1 MKSLPEEKFEE
12 NLADLM
18 RDYERYETVTSY
30 VETLLPYKTY
40 FVSAWVDRVT
50 HLGSSVSS
58 RAEGAHKC
66 LKGHIGVSTGN
77 LLTVVDH
84 SRAFMEEQHKE
95 IIGKIAN
102 EKGARNGRP
111 FLNACELNS
120 IRRPSKVIVIMQWT
134 EREPLLK
141 VHGDLKLVEPHRPF
155 KLNHSYSFCI
165 RQFLNRLALTFSSSE
180 HGPPRISRPRASSTT
195 LKRLR
200 CRQFRP
206 EFELTSFT
214 EITNPDKRS
223 SLHSPSIP
231 SSLVQLR
238 RQHNYPTRQPQRT
251 TRLRMLPNH
260 CCASDSQWQPL
271 TFGIGYGHAV
281 HNFTP
286 LDPTNS
292 APEGASGFEVAL
304 SLGDEVYV
312 FEECEGWYRGYL
324 VTEAIANGCESAG
337 DGDGAIETRAF
348 VGVFPKDCICV
359 REFMALQEEADG
371 TETPWNAFKE
381 EMGSVMSVPT
391 PTARRSYCS
400 EKERRQATT
409 FTTPPASPG
418 GTRTRKSSSLV
429 PATGP
434 HTSSVYP
441 RTPRTPETRT
451 PSTRPT
457 PRPRSAFAHRSPPP
471 IPGISPY
478 EESRL
483 GKTEPVVDEISAA
496 CKEWYAALPRL
507 LACSQYDLFA
517 AVSGKIDECERIRR
531 EMSSGAL
538 TREEMRR
545 VREGAV
551 NTLVEGNKLIGADL
565 IVRSTLDGKIEGGD
579 DGISPIRL
587 MVKQAALTS
596 SASPTGTC
604 KGGDFDEHPFSESA
618 ESAPLSK
625 FVLVDVRAFVA
636 NICNAASEQVQ
647 CHFFLYS
654 GAKYITEPYVVS
666 INSQGVPTDGD
677 GVWDD
682 VRMLFDGLSMKE
694 CADSVHLVCRIY
706 KIETLILAAVSTRTH
721 TSSGESKSSKTSRK
735 SAFFG
740 VNGSKASLDL
750 RPPSTAGSS
759 RSAGAH
765 EQDCRRPFGCAVLEI
780 SRFLQSKELEG
791 GQQIMRIFTPA
802 ARLDGSGHA
811 TLHED
816 IIHSKV
822 NVIEKNARADSLHV
836 NVRVFSGTN
845 ADGLARAWPTVL
857 QGVTVLPRYGFTA
870 GMQFGE
876 RSDLYVELVGADVL
890 GSVGASLLTGKSG
903 GTVPLSPLQVREIY
917 LECELRT
924 DDGHTLSLP
933 SVSNLEDHDAW
944 VSAIAGLRDP
954 TWRESFKVE
963 LDDLDWHE
971 AHLCFSV
978 RTVGSETPL
987 ATAYMPLF
995 DRSRNTFVKD
1005 GDHDLHLYV
1014 YDPVSDRSPSTY
1026 LQYRPTYGALG
1037 KLLAAVRIKTT
1048 LCSTTITQDQALSSL
1063 LEWKDVLARTDVNG
1077 PEALEEV
1084 LKQVCFVPEIEFVK
1098 FQKEVFDALFGI
1110 LVEGNPSGRLD
1121 DLVFEV
1127 LVVVLGVVSDR
1138 RFTHFKH
1145 VVDNYMDT
1153 QFNYPFATANLVRC
1167 IQRLLSHPTT
1177 DDNARQ
1183 LRAMMKVWQ
1192 HIVRFIVLARQ
1203 KQRQKE
1209 IGLGI
1214 NAAHNDLTFV
1224 KALRGMLESLNSLMA
1239 TTSPQSI
1246 VGTQTIAIQHFGDL
1260 LPVLASVF
1268 PMEEVFGIAVNFLKS
1283 CRDSR
1288 GQQGVY
1294 KLLLILNLCR
1304 SPMFMIGELH
1314 RELITH
1320 VVTWLQSAPSS
1331 SLPVSPRSPLSP
1343 TFETNSG
1350 AYTFARIRLT
1360 LTIFAVLLDQL
1371 WSERRTVGDGAK
1383 VEHDT
1388 KVAIFLPV
1396 LGSIVEMYDDL
1407 RTSSSDRS
1415 RGTTVLFPEAYPLS
1429 TRTLASGIDE
1439 GLCEATSL
1447 ILTLFRLA
1455 SQDQFSS
1462 YFYSIVSAFHGDIV
1476 LHLTKVL
1483 NILEVILEP
1492 GIFPDTWL
1500 NVRALV
1506 HRGTVD
1512 YLENVCD
1519 VLRSH
1524 LLPQPEIADTF
1535 PTELWQRFFTLLLKV
1550 IGSDAL
1556 VIETFSTQ
1564 KRRAVWHLVGDL
1576 RSQGAYL
1583 LRRAWNCLGW
1593 TPIGDGNLD
1602 VAIDRLGGYQVQFAP
1617 CLISQLVEIA
1627 LSNHEEL
1634 RIVAARILQTMV
1646 VNEYNLNENLT
1657 VVHEAMIHALDSVF
1671 NKKPALAEQDG
1682 KDLFVGIL
1690 REGFDQL
1697 GVSPEFLGM
1706 VEDLLGSL
1714 DRFLSLLG
1722 GLYSLPDGEAY
1733 DYGRYY
1739 DTLKLL
1745 EFIKDIEE
1753 DIYVRYVHTLVEL
1766 HVQQEHFVEAALALQ
1781 MHADL
1786 YAWDDT
1792 ELLPELTQPEFP
1804 RQTPSARK
1812 EAIYLQMIDYH
1823 IQGRAWEYAI
1833 EVCKTLSDVYETRT
1847 LEYAKLSAMH
1857 LRQAQFLDNIVND
1870 DRTHSEFFRVAF
1882 YGLGFPPVLRNRQFI
1897 FEGAHWER
1905 LSGFVERM
1913 QILYPEAELLPANL
1927 ALPDVLGQQD
1937 GQYLQINAVQPEPD
1951 RTHAVFLRQ
1960 DVSTRIREHYV
1971 RHGIRHFSY
1980 TRPVSVSRMPTIS
1993 SSSSEFSVL
2002 DLWTEK
2008 TLYTTDVA
2016 FPTIIR
2022 RAEIADVGVVRSSPL
2037 ENALGAVHAKNEE
2050 LMGFELKYGQLDV
2063 CDNLSPFS
2071 MSLSG
2076 AVDSPINGGI
2086 RQYRAKFLSD
2096 EYRLAQEGEAET
2108 IENLGYAINEQVGVL
2123 QRCLEIHGRLV
2134 SAEMRPLHESLK
2146 SLFRRNFA
2154 ADLNRLTVT
2163 SAGSNG
2169 MSRLSPISTISDGKT
2184 STHLYKL
2191 TLRESSTYPNLPPV
2205 KLSTSPRR
2213 PVLGRAPHTASF
2225 QGRTETPFGSGGAEQ
2240 TQDESG
2246 SSGSTTGLSIP
2257 GQGHGRA
2264 SMSASVRARSMVGTL
2279 KRSLRFSKG
2288 TAALSQFAEGFDKA

>member
-1 MKSLPEEKFEE
+1 MSP
-12 NLADLM
+12 D
-18 RDYERYETVTSY
+18 
-30 VETLLPYKTY
+30 
-40 FVSAWVDRVT
+40 
-50 HLGSSVSS
+50 
-58 RAEGAHKC
+58 
-66 LKGHIGVSTGN
+66 
-77 LLTVVDH
+77 
-84 SRAFMEEQHKE
+84 
-95 IIGKIAN
+95 
-102 EKGARNGRP
+102 NG
-111 FLNACELNS
+111 
-120 IRRPSKVIVIMQWT
+120 
-134 EREPLLK
+134 
-141 VHGDLKLVEPHRPF
+141 
-155 KLNHSYSFCI
+155 
-165 RQFLNRLALTFSSSE
+165 
-180 HGPPRISRPRASSTT
+180 
-195 LKRLR
+195 
-200 CRQFRP
+200 
-206 EFELTSFT
+206 
-214 EITNPDKRS
+214 
-223 SLHSPSIP
+223 
-231 SSLVQLR
+231 
-238 RQHNYPTRQPQRT
+238 
-251 TRLRMLPNH
+251 
-260 CCASDSQWQPL
+260 CASDSHWRPL
-271 TFGIGYGHAV
+271 TFGVRYGHAV

-286 LDPTNS
+286 LDPNNS

-312 FEECEGWYRGYL
+312 FEECEGWYRGY
-324 VTEAIANGCESAG
+324 VITETIANRCDYAG
-337 DGDGAIETRAF
+337 DGDGAIETPAF
-348 VGVFPKDCICV
+348 VGIFPKDCIYV
-359 REFMALQEEADG
+359 QESMALQEDADG
-371 TETPWNAFKE
+371 TDTPWNAFKE
-381 EMGSVMSVPT
+381 AMGSVMSVPT
-391 PTARRSYCS
+391 PTARRRSCF
-400 EKERRQATT
+400 EKERRRATA

-418 GTRTRKSSSLV
+418 GTRTRMSSSLIS
-429 PATGP
+429 ATGP

-441 RTPRTPETRT
+441 RTPRTPGTQT
-451 PSTRPT
+451 PSTCST
-457 PRPRSAFAHRSPPP
+457 PRPRSTFAHGPPPP

-483 GKTEPVVDEISAA
+483 GKTEPIVDEISAA

-507 LACSQYDLFA
+507 LASSQYDLFA
-517 AVSGKIDECERIRR
+517 AVSGNIDECERVRR

-538 TREEMRR
+538 TQEEMRR
-545 VREGAV
+545 VREGIV
-551 NTLVEGNKLIGADL
+551 NALAEGNKLIGADL
-565 IVRSTLDGKIEGGD
+565 IVRSAVDGQIEGGD
-579 DGISPIRL
+579 HGISPIRL

-604 KGGDFDEHPFSESA
+604 KGGVFDQHPFSESA
-618 ESAPLSK
+618 ESTPLSK

-636 NICNAASEQVQ
+636 NICNAASEQVE
-647 CHFFLYS
+647 CRFFLYS
-654 GAKYITEPYVVS
+654 GTKYITEPYVVS

-682 VRMLFDGLSMKE
+682 VRMFFDGLSLKE

-706 KIETLILAAVSTRTH
+706 KIETLILAAASTRTH

-740 VNGSKASLDL
+740 VNGSKASLHL
-750 RPPSTAGSS
+750 RPPRTAGSG

-765 EQDCRRPFGCAVLEI
+765 EQDCRRPFGCAVLDI
-780 SRFLQSKELEG
+780 SRFVQSKEQLEG

-816 IIHSKV
+816 IIHSRV
-822 NVIEKNARADSLHV
+822 NLIEKNARADSLHV

-845 ADGLARAWPTVL
+845 VDGLARAWPTVL
-857 QGVTVLPRYGFTA
+857 QGVTIIPRYGFTA
-870 GMQFGE
+870 DMQSRE

-890 GSVGASLLTGKSG
+890 GSVGASLLTGKNG
-903 GTVPLSPLQVREIY
+903 GTVPLSPFQVQEIY
-917 LECELRT
+917 VACELRT
-924 DDGHTLSLP
+924 NDGHTLSLP

-944 VSAIAGLRDP
+944 VSAIAGFRDP
-954 TWRESFKVE
+954 TWCESLKVE
-963 LDDLDWHE
+963 LDDLVWHE

-978 RTVGSETPL
+978 RAVGSETPL
-987 ATAYMPLF
+987 ASAFLPLF

-1005 GDHDLHLYV
+1005 GDHDLYLYM

-1037 KLLAAVRIKTT
+1037 KPLAALKIKTR

-1063 LEWKDVLARTDVNG
+1063 LEWKEVLARTDVNG

-1098 FQKEVFDALFGI
+1098 FLKEVFDALFGI
-1110 LVEGNPSGRLD
+1110 LVEANPSGRLD

-1145 VVDNYMDT
+1145 VVDNYMNN

-1203 KQRQKE
+1203 KQRHKE

-1224 KALRGMLESLNSLMA
+1224 KALRGMLGSLNSLMA
-1239 TTSPQSI
+1239 TGSPQSI
-1246 VGTQTIAIQHFGDL
+1246 LGTQTIAIQHFGEL

-1268 PMEEVFGIAVNFLKS
+1268 PKEEVFGIAVNFVKS

-1288 GQQGVY
+1288 GQQDVY

-1304 SPMFMIGELH
+1304 SPMFTTGDLH

-1320 VVTWLQSAPSS
+1320 VVTWLQAAPSS
-1331 SLPVSPRSPLSP
+1331 SLPLSPRSPLSP
-1343 TFETNSG
+1343 TLATNSG
-1350 AYTFARIRLT
+1350 AYTFARIRLSM
-1360 LTIFAVLLDQL
+1360 TIFAVLLDQL
-1371 WSERRTVGDGAK
+1371 WSERLRVGDGAK

-1388 KVAIFLPV
+1388 KVAIFLPM

-1407 RTSSSDRS
+1407 RTSSPARS
-1415 RGTTVLFPEAYPLS
+1415 LGTTVLFPESYPLP
-1429 TRTLASGIDE
+1429 TRTLDEEGGNGMDE
-1439 GLCEATSL
+1439 GLCEVTSL

-1483 NILEVILEP
+1483 NMLEVILEP
-1492 GIFPDTWL
+1492 DTFPDTWL

-1512 YLENVCD
+1512 YLEHVCD

-1524 LLPQPEIADTF
+1524 LLPQPEIAEIF
-1535 PTELWQRFFTLLLKV
+1535 PTELWQRFFMLLLKV

-1556 VIETFSTQ
+1556 AVETLSIQ
-1564 KRRAVWHLVGDL
+1564 NRRAAWLLIGDL

-1583 LRRAWNCLGW
+1583 LGRAWSCLGW
-1593 TPIGDGNLD
+1593 TPIGDDNLGL
-1602 VAIDRLGGYQVQFAP
+1602 AIDRLGGYQVQFAP
-1617 CLISQLVEIA
+1617 CLISKLVEIA

-1634 RIVAARILQTMV
+1634 RVVAARILQTMV
-1646 VNEYNLNENLT
+1646 VNEYNLSESLT
-1657 VVHEAMIHALDSVF
+1657 VVHEAMIHALDAVF
-1671 NKKPALAEQDG
+1671 NKKPALADQDG

-1690 REGFDQL
+1690 RDGFDQL
-1697 GVSPEFLGM
+1697 GVPPEFLGT

-1722 GLYSLPDGEAY
+1722 RLYSLPDGEAY

-1766 HVQQEHFVEAALALQ
+1766 HVEQEHFVEAALALQ

-1786 YAWDDT
+1786 YSWDDT
-1792 ELLPELTQPEFP
+1792 EFMPEMTQPEFP
-1804 RQTPSARK
+1804 RQTPASRK
-1812 EAIYLQMIDYH
+1812 EALHLQMIDYYV
-1823 IQGRAWEYAI
+1823 QGRAWEYAI
-1833 EVCKTLSDVYETRT
+1833 EVCKTLSSVYETRT
-1847 LEYAKLSAMH
+1847 FEYAKLSAIH
-1857 LRQAQFLDNIVND
+1857 LRQAQFLNNIVSD

-1897 FEGAHWER
+1897 FEGAHWEK
-1905 LSGFVERM
+1905 LPGFVERM
-1913 QILYPEAELLPANL
+1913 QVLYPKAELLPANL

-1937 GQYLQINAVQPEPD
+1937 SQYLQINAVQPEPD
-1951 RTHAVFLRQ
+1951 RTHAVFLRR
-1960 DVSTRIREHYV
+1960 DVSTRIKEHYV

-1980 TRPVSVSRMPTIS
+1980 TRPVSVSRMPNTS
-1993 SSSSEFSVL
+1993 SSCSEFSVL

-2022 RAEIADVGVVRSSPL
+2022 RAEIAGVGIVRSSPL
-2037 ENALGAVHAKNEE
+2037 ENALGAVLGKNEE
-2050 LMGFELKYGQLDV
+2050 LMEFECRYGQLGA
-2063 CDNLSPFS
+2063 CDRLSPFS

-2086 RQYRAKFLSD
+2086 QQYRAKFLSD
-2096 EYRLAQEGEAET
+2096 EYRLAHEDNAET
-2108 IENLGYAINEQVGVL
+2108 IERLEAAINVQVEIL

-2134 SAEMRPLHESLK
+2134 SAEMRPLHDSLK

-2154 ADLNRLTVT
+2154 SDLNRLTVT
-2163 SAGSNG
+2163 SDRSNG
-2169 MSRLSPISTISDGKT
+2169 MSRLSPISAISNGKT

-2191 TLRESSTYPNLPPV
+2191 TLRESMTYPNLPPV

-2213 PVLGRAPHTASF
+2213 PMLGRAPHTASF
-2225 QGRTETPFGSGGAEQ
+2225 QGRTEWTLPGSGAGVEE
-2240 TQDESG
+2240 DGSG
-2246 SSGSTTGLSIP
+2246 SSGSTSLGVP
-2257 GQGHGRA
+2257 GQSPNHGHGRA
-2264 SMSASVRARSMVGTL
+2264 SLRAKSMVGTL
-2279 KRSLRFSKG
+2279 KRSLRFSKS
-2288 TAALSQFAEGFDKA
+2288 TAALSHFADGFDKA